1 MAEPTGDD
9 VAVLLLRVLPA
20 EVAESILTRLGGD
33 TAGRLRTRLA
43 TVPAEPPPGD
53 ELDSA
58 LDQFFDL
65 QRIADRAPP
74 PPAGEYSPVAKPATA
89 EIPADPLEA
98 VKVLPPEQ
106 LARALAGEQPGTIVL
121 VLSCLTPAAAGQVM
135 RRLSADARADVAIRM
150 AKPAPRNPI
159 LLREVVRAVNE
170 KARKASEL
178 PAEPTQDELI
188 TNLADMLRAL
198 PRGDRLPVLRKIEE
212 TDGELAAKVLER
224 LYRIEDLLRI
234 PDRQIQVLLSK
245 LDVKTIA
252 VALKTADAAVRDK
265 VTANMSSRS
274 KAALTEE
281 SELLGGVP
289 ASRVRE
295 AQSKVM
301 ALVKKGE
308 EDGEITMEE

>member
-1 MAEPTGDD
+1 MAERTGDD
-9 VAVLLLRVLPA
+9 IAVLLLRVLPA
-20 EVAESILTRLGGD
+20 EVAESILARLDPD
-33 TAGRLRTRLA
+33 TAGRLRGRLA
-43 TVPAEPPPGD
+43 APPADPPPGD
-53 ELDSA
+53 DLDSA
-58 LDQFFDL
+58 LAQFFDL
-65 QRIADRAPP
+65 QRIADRAPA
-74 PPAGEYSPVAKPATA
+74 PPAGAYSPVAKPAD
-89 EIPADPLEA
+89 EPPADPVDA
-98 VKVLPPEQ
+98 VKALPPDQ
-106 LARALAGEQPGTIVL
+106 LARALAGEQPGTVVL
-121 VLSCLTPAAAGQVM
+121 VLSCLSPADAGQVM
-135 RRLSADARADVAIRM
+135 RRLSADARAEVAMRM
-150 AKPAPRNPI
+150 ARPAPRNPV
-159 LLREVVRAVNE
+159 LLREVARAVTE

-178 PAEPTQDELI
+178 PAEPTQEELI

-198 PRGDRLPVLRKIEE
+198 PRADRLPVLRKIEE
-212 TDGELAAKVLER
+212 ADGELAAKVLEK

-234 PDRQIQVLLSK
+234 PDRQIQTLLSK

-252 VALKTADAAVRDK
+252 VALKTAEPAVRDK